1 MMIMMIC
8 KAKYLYSLFWLSIR
22 QESWVSVPMYSQ
34 AHFKD
39 NVLLFF
45 TWKHQRCGDGMIVTV
60 AQFTGKTRFSYSFP
74 RIEENWPTTYVF
86 FSFWIWTH
94 ITQNHYARH
103 LSNTSEH
110 TVVYPIS
117 IPLCSIRSFFSN
129 CNDDDNWIAGTLM
142 LLCSKDIHFGKKL
155 FCFSLM
161 HIHINHLSHKHFWN
175 QILETI
181 ESRRSLNVD
190 RFHLTSTL
198 RHQLPTL

>member
-1 MMIMMIC
+1 MWWWYDRYC
-8 KAKYLYSLFWLSIR
+8 SSFHWKYQVQLQLSKNWGELTNNVCVLFIL
-22 QESWVSVPMYSQ
+22 
-34 AHFKD
+34 
-39 NVLLFF
+39 
-45 TWKHQRCGDGMIVTV
+45 
-60 AQFTGKTRFSYSFP
+60 
-74 RIEENWPTTYVF
+74 
-86 FSFWIWTH
+86 IWTH

-117 IPLCSIRSFFSN
+117 IPLYSIRSFFSN
-129 CNDDDNWIAGTLM
+129 RNIDDNWIAGTLM
-142 LLCSKDIHFGKKL
+142 LLCSKDIHFCTKL